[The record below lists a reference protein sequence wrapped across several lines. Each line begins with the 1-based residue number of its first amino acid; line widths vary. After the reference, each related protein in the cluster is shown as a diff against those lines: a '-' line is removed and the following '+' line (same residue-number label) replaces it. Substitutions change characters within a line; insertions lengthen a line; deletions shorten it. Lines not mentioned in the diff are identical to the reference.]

1 MTIAPLPSLSVVIPA
16 LNAANVIEACLDA
29 VFAQEY
35 SGPLDVTVAV
45 GPSSDDTKEILNEW
59 QAKEPRLQVV
69 ANPSGRTPTALNL
82 AIAASRGDLVA
93 RVDAQSVLP
102 PGYLQQAAVTLERT
116 GAANVGGV
124 QNPVGDEG
132 MQRIIALAMRSPF
145 GAGPA
150 SFRGHGHEGPVD
162 TVYLGTFTRA
172 ALEAVGGF
180 DESYIRNQDYE
191 LNWRLR
197 EAGLT
202 VWFDPTLV
210 VDYRPRPT
218 LKKLASQYFQY
229 GAWKRR
235 MLWKNPRSLRLRQ
248 LVAPGLVFGLLC
260 SIFIFFFNFFFGLIL
275 PLAYLVA
282 VLTVPALALNRL
294 TFVDRLR
301 LSGAFLVMHLAW
313 GFGFLFLSSN
323 ESTVKSQ

>member
-235 MLWKNPRSLRLRQ
+235 MLLKNPRSLRLRQ
-248 LVAPGLVFGLLC
+248 LAAPGLVLALFG
-260 SIFIFFFNFFFGLIL
+260 SAIA
-275 PLAYLVA
+275 LALGSLWG
-282 VLTVPALALNRL
+282 LTVPGVYLFALLAASTKQRELLAPQRWALLR
-294 TFVDRLR
+294 TF
-301 LSGAFLVMHLAW
+301 ATMHLSW
-313 GFGFLFLSSN
+313 GWGFLFRLS
-323 ESTVKSQ
+323 K

>member
-1 MTIAPLPSLSVVIPA
+1 MTTAPLPSLSVVIPA

-35 SGPLDVTVAV
+35 SGALDVTVALA
-45 GPSSDDTKEILNEW
+45 PSDDQSQEILNEW

-102 PGYLQQAAVTLERT
+102 PGYLHQAAVTLERT
-116 GAANVGGV
+116 QAANVGGA
-124 QNPVGDEG
+124 QNPVGDDG
-132 MQRIIALAMRSPF
+132 MQHIISLAMRSPF

-150 SFRGHGHEGPVD
+150 SFRGHGQEGPVD
-162 TVYLGTFTRA
+162 TVYLGTFTRT

-197 EAGLT
+197 EAGFT
-202 VWFDPTLV
+202 VWFVPNLV

-218 LKKLASQYFQY
+218 LKKLASQYVQY

-235 MLWKNPRSLRLRQ
+235 MLLKNPRSLRLRQ
-248 LVAPGLVFGLLC
+248 LAAPGLVLALFG
-260 SIFIFFFNFFFGLIL
+260 SAI
-275 PLAYLVA
+275 
-282 VLTVPALALNRL
+282 ALAAGNLWGLAVPGVYLFALL
-294 TFVDRLR
+294 TASAKQRDLLAPQRWALLR
-301 LSGAFLVMHLAW
+301 TFATMHLSW
-313 GFGFLFLSSN
+313 GWGFLFRLS
-323 ESTVKSQ
+323 K